1 MNKNTD
7 LVIIK
12 SSELNKTFKLVSTSI
27 GINSNKYF
35 LVEFTEDGIQYI
47 ENRSVMLCIEKIN
60 YKH

>member
-7 LVIIK
+7 LIIIK

-47 ENRSVMLCIEKIN
+47 GNRSVMLCIEKIN

>member
-1 MNKNTD
+1 MNKNTE

-47 ENRSVMLCIEKIN
+47 GNRSAMLCIEKIN